1 MSDASQQ
8 TFDGAEAIADALH
21 AMAGCEDALLSV
33 LDEPLA
39 HWPDQ
44 GRSVYGVLA
53 AIRMFRERAAAEAER
68 IARMQGGLTP
78 PLTSPSLRPM

>member
-1 MSDASQQ
+1 MSDARQD

-39 HWPDQ
+39 RWPDQ
-44 GRSVYGVLA
+44 GRAVYGVLA
-53 AIRMFRERAAAEAER
+53 AIRMFRERAAAEAQR
-68 IARMQGGLTP
+68 IARMQGGLTS
-78 PLTSPSLRPM
+78 TAGSGTVAHH

>member
-21 AMAGCEDALLSV
+21 AMAGCEDALLAV

-39 HWPDQ
+39 RMPDQ
-44 GRSVYGVLA
+44 GRAAFGVLA
-53 AIRMFRERAAAEAER
+53 AIRAFREKAAAEADR
-68 IARMQGGLTP
+68 IARLQA
-78 PLTSPSLRPM
+78 RH